1 MNNFD
6 RREFLFLSGLA
17 AAGTFAPGT
26 SAAQKLDLSEKTVAE
41 LSAAMAKGQLTSEA
55 ITNWYL
61 ARIRSVDPK
70 INSIIELIPTRSRSP
85 VSVTASGC
93 RGTLKGHCMVSPF

>member
-41 LSAAMAKGQLTSEA
+41 LSARTTPG
-55 ITNWYL
+55 
-61 ARIRSVDPK
+61 RGGRSTQ
-70 INSIIELIPTRSRSP
+70 NSG
-85 VSVTASGC
+85 A
-93 RGTLKGHCMVSPF
+93 GH